1 MALTWTPH
9 PILEIPPPKE
19 QISLGAERL
28 LTYWQIREDAIA
40 RELEDPFNYGTE
52 FDHWRVAD
60 EQLRDHAELLT
71 LGGNRSGK
79 TEWASKRVV
88 QALCANP
95 GSIIWCFTATSQN
108 SIAHQQASV
117 FKYLP
122 NEFKTLGRSRTHYVS
137 FSQKNGF
144 TSSSF
149 ILPNRSMCV
158 FRNWSQNIETIEG
171 GEIGSPQ
178 DPVDGTHNIGCW
190 FDEEVPLNFLSTVR
204 YRCLTRADTKGI
216 PARIISTFTTVSGW
230 SPTVASY
237 LSGALTLDEI
247 DAELLPGE
255 KVPVLQQ
262 PVKKSS
268 RVIYFHTAD
277 NPYGGWEAMKTQ
289 LAGTRRDEILCR
301 AYGVPVK
308 PSNTTFPNL
317 DSKVIMK
324 HQEIP
329 IVQDP
334 GKNPC
339 TWVLSID
346 PAGSKSWFMLLVGI
360 APNGVHYV
368 VKEWPDPSHG
378 EWADLERGDKG
389 RPGEASLPNGYGIK
403 DYADTIREVLKEITQ
418 EEFVGVKDNV
428 DIIMD
433 PRLGSATYA
442 KAEGT
447 SNIIEDLQEEGINVY
462 PAEGLPIEDGL
473 QAINTLL
480 SYDKGQPTDFNN
492 HSKLI
497 FSDQCGNTLFCCM
510 NYTVDD
516 GLKGVCKDPVDC
528 LRYVAIGNYEYLDDM
543 SMKPTNQGSY

>member
-1 MALTWTPH
+1 MALDWTPH
-9 PILEIPPPKE
+9 PILKIPDAKE
-19 QISLGAERL
+19 QLSLGAEKVL
-28 LTYWQIREDAIA
+28 KYWTIREEAIA
-40 RELEDPFNYGTE
+40 RELDDPFNHGTE
-52 FDHWRVAD
+52 FDHWKVAD

-88 QALCANP
+88 QSLCANP

-117 FKYLP
+117 YKYLP
-122 NEFKTLGRSRTHYVS
+122 NEYKTLGRSRTYYVS

-178 DPVDGTHNIGCW
+178 DPIDGTHNIGCW

-204 YRCLTRADTKGI
+204 YRTLTRADSRGI

-237 LSGALTLDEI
+237 LSGAMTLDEV

-268 RVIYFHTAD
+268 RVIYFHTAN
-277 NPYGGWEAMKTQ
+277 NPYGGWEAMKNQ
-289 LAGTRRDEILCR
+289 LSGTRRDEILCR

-308 PSNTTFPNL
+308 PSNTTFKNL
-317 DSKVIMK
+317 TSKVIK
-324 HQEIP
+324 RHDEIP
-329 IVQDP
+329 IIQDP
-334 GKNPC
+334 ANNPC
-339 TWVLSID
+339 NWILSVD
-346 PAGSKSWFMLLVGI
+346 PAGSKSWFMLLVGV

-368 VKEWPDPSHG
+368 VKEWPDPSYG

-389 RPGEASLPNGYGIK
+389 RPGEASLPNGFGIK
-403 DYADTIREVLKEITQ
+403 DYAGVIRKLLSDISE

-462 PAEGLPIEDGL
+462 PAEALPIEDGL

-480 SYDKGQPTDFNN
+480 SYDASKPIDFTN

-497 FSDQCGNTLFCCM
+497 FSDQCGNTLFCCQ
-510 NYTVDD
+510 NYNVED
-516 GLKGVCKDPVDC
+516 GLKAVTKDPVDC
-528 LRYVAIGNYEYLDDM
+528 LRYVAVGNYQYLDDM
-543 SMKPTNQGSY
+543 SMKPTDPGGY

>member
-1 MALTWTPH
+1 MSLHWTPH
-9 PILEIPPPKE
+9 PVLKVPTKE
-19 QISLGAERL
+19 QQVAMGAEKL
-28 LTYWQIREDAIA
+28 LEYWTTRERAI
-40 RELEDPFNYGTE
+40 ENEQDDPFRYGTE
-52 FDHWRVAD
+52 FDHWKKAD
-60 EQLRDHAELLT
+60 EQLRDNAELLT

-88 QALCANP
+88 QALVANP
-95 GSIIWCFTATSQN
+95 GMIIWCFTATSQN
-108 SIAHQQASV
+108 SIAHQQSAV
-117 FKYLP
+117 HKYLP
-122 NEFKTLGRSRTHYVS
+122 KEFKNLGRSRTYYVS
-137 FSQKNGF
+137 FSQKNGY

-149 ILPNRSMCV
+149 ILPNKSMCV

-204 YRCLTRADTKGI
+204 YRCLTRADSKGI

-230 SPTVASY
+230 TPTVASY
-237 LSGALTLDEI
+237 LSGALTLEEC

-255 KVPVLQQ
+255 VVPTLQQ

-268 RVIYFHTAD
+268 RVIYFHTKN

-289 LAGTRRDEILCR
+289 LAGTKRDEILCR

-317 DSKVIMK
+317 DSKVVMP
-324 HQEIP
+324 HADIP
-329 IVQDP
+329 ILKDP
-334 GKNPC
+334 VKNPC
-339 TWVLSID
+339 NWVLSID
-346 PAGSKSWFMLLVGI
+346 PAGSKSWFMLLVGV

-368 VKEWPDPSHG
+368 VKEWPDPSYG
-378 EWADLERGDKG
+378 EWADLSRGEKG
-389 RPGEASLPNGYGIK
+389 VPGDASLPNGYGIK
-403 DYADTIREVLKEITQ
+403 DYAETIREVLKDITE

-433 PRLGSATYA
+433 PRLGSATYS

-462 PAEGLPIEDGL
+462 PAEALPIEDGL
-473 QAINTLL
+473 QAVNTLL
-480 SYDKGQPTDFNN
+480 SYDKSKEIDFNN

-497 FSDQCGNTLFCCM
+497 FSDQVGNTLFCM
-510 NYTVDD
+510 QNYTVDD
-516 GLKGVCKDPVDC
+516 GLKAVTKDPVDC
-528 LRYVAIGNYEYLDDM
+528 MRYIAVGNYQYLDDM
-543 SMKPTNQGSY
+543 SMKPTEPGGY